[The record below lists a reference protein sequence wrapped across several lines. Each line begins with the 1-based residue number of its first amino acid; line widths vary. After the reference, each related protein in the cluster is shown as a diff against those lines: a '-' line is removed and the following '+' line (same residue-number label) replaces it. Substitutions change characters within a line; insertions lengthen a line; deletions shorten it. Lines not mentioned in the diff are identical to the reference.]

1 MGLATAYA
9 KEVMRVRALGVATA
23 DIASA
28 TGAERGTVTAWARAS
43 RRPSG
48 IYRQRLLELV
58 SLLERLVTVMDPSSV
73 PLWLQK
79 PLRVLNDERPLDA
92 LAAGRYR
99 EVSKLVAELEND
111 SFS

>member
-1 MGLATAYA
+1 MSAATAYA
-9 KEVMRVRALGVATA
+9 HEVRRVRVLGVATT

-28 TGAERGTVTAWARAS
+28 TGAEQGTVTAWARAS
-43 RRPSG
+43 RRPAG

-58 SLLERLVTVMDPSSV
+58 SLLERLVTVMDPDAV

-79 PLRVLNDERPLDA
+79 PLRVLDDDRPLDA